1 MCDACDQV
9 RDRALSHVNSELKVA
24 AAEDGEDSEQV

>member
-9 RDRALSHVNSELKVA
+9 RGRALSHVNPELKVA
-24 AAEDGEDSEQV
+24 AADGEDSEQV